1 MKILLIGGTNFIGP
15 PVVRHLCAMGHEVT
29 VFHRGK
35 TTAEL
40 PPVVNQIV
48 GDRANLPN
56 FKSEFERVSP
66 QVVLDMIPYTEQ
78 DALTLM
84 STFKGIAQ
92 RIVAISSIDVYR
104 AYDVLLGKEAE
115 VIPAPLKEDS
125 PLRQQLYPYRNRFD
139 SDTDFDYE
147 NYEKILVEKVV
158 MSDHDLPGTILRLPM
173 VYGVGDFRHRLY
185 AYLKRMDDNRPAIV
199 LEESI
204 ARWCGSYGYVENVA
218 YGIALAV
225 IDERAC
231 DRIYNIADSL
241 SLTEAER
248 IRNIGR
254 IAGWNGEV
262 VVVPKSQMPAEWKS
276 IGNTEQH
283 WVADTTR
290 IRQEL
295 GYSEIVPLQ
304 EALLRS
310 IEWQRAHPA
319 EKPEKSGGGWLLLDY
334 ATEDAILTKLV

>member
-35 TTAEL
+35 TTTEL
-40 PPVVNQIV
+40 PLEVNQLV

-84 STFKGIAQ
+84 STFKGITQ
-92 RIVAISSIDVYR
+92 RIVAVSSIDVYR
-104 AYDVLLGKEAE
+104 AYDVFLGKESE
-115 VIPAPLKEDS
+115 VIPAPLKEDF

-139 SDTDFDYE
+139 SDSDFDYE

-158 MSDHDLPGTILRLPM
+158 MSEPDLPGTILRLPM
-173 VYGVGDFRHRLY
+173 VYGSGDFRYRLY
-185 AYLKRMDDNRPAIV
+185 PFLKRMDDNRPAIV
-199 LEESI
+199 LEESL

-225 IDERAC
+225 SDERAC
-231 DRIYNIADSL
+231 DRIYNIAEPL
-241 SLTEAER
+241 LTEAER
-248 IRNIGR
+248 IRTIGR

-262 VVVPKSQMPAEWKS
+262 VVVPKSQMPAEWKP

-310 IEWQRAHPA
+310 IEWQRAHPP
-319 EKPEKSGGGWLLLDY
+319 EKPEESGGGWLLDY
-334 ATEDAILTKLV
+334 ATEDAILTKVV